1 MPPSSTN
8 PPQTY
13 LAIEGPI
20 GVGKTTLARLLQP
33 QFQAQLVLEAFE
45 ENPFLSDFYAD
56 RATYAFQTQLFF
68 LLSRY
73 HQQQQIGQMLLDHSS
88 QRPSLISDYTFAKD
102 RLFAQ
107 LNLQDDELT
116 LYDHL
121 HDLLAQNIPAPDLII
136 YLFADTEVLLQ
147 RIASRDRP
155 YEREIDRDYLDA
167 VRRAY
172 VSFLGSYEGAPV
184 LPIDTNKLDFVRRP
198 QDMDSIAGRIR
209 SVLRE
214 GTYQRLL
221 PHFTPTLAEVDQAI
235 FGQGQ
240 RRLADFQRWHWA
252 FDEEHAFEKDLY
264 LNYILLAEE
273 VGELAREL
281 KQVWRAEKRLRGEG
295 TDVGQSFSLATEQ
308 RRPHLES
315 ELADCL
321 AYLLKLANYLH
332 IDLEKAYLTKMREN
346 ESRDWDLP

>member
-1 MPPSSTN
+1 MPS
-8 PPQTY
+8 QTY

-20 GVGKTTLARLLQP
+20 GVGKTTLARLLQSH
-33 QFQAQLVLEAFE
+33 FQARLVLEAFE

-73 HQQQQIGQMLLDHSS
+73 RQQQQIGQMLLDRS
-88 QRPSLISDYTFAKD
+88 PLISDYTFAKD

-107 LNLQDDELT
+107 LNLRDDELT

-121 HDLLAQNIPAPDLII
+121 HELLAQNVPTPDLIV
-136 YLFADTEVLLQ
+136 YLSADTEVLLQ

-155 YEREIDRDYLDA
+155 YERGMDRDYLDA

-172 VSFLGSYEGAPV
+172 ESFFGSYQGSPV
-184 LPIDTNKLDFVRRP
+184 LHIDTNELDFVRRP
-198 QDMDSIAGRIR
+198 EDLDSVIGRIR

-214 GTYQRLL
+214 GTYQQPL
-221 PHFTPTLAEVDQAI
+221 PYFTPTLAEADQAI
-235 FGQGQ
+235 FDQGR
-240 RRLADFQRWHWA
+240 RRLADFQRWHRA
-252 FDEEHAFEKDLY
+252 FDEAHGFETDLY

-281 KQVWRAEKRLRGEG
+281 KQLWRAEKRLRGEG
-295 TDVGQSFSLATEQ
+295 VDAEKSFSLATTQ
-308 RRPHLES
+308 RRPQLES

-321 AYLLKLANYLH
+321 AYLLKLANYLG
-332 IDLEKAYLTKMREN
+332 IDLEQAYLTKMREN
-346 ESRDWDLP
+346 ELRDWDLP